1 MSAQNWAELVVLVIC
16 VFLASVAS
24 GTETAL
30 TSVNR
35 LRVRHLAEDGS
46 PRAALLQRLQQDPQ
60 RFLGTVLIVNTFALI
75 IASAS
80 ATLIGI
86 DLLDPHL
93 PKAFG
98 SVADFG
104 VSFALSL
111 FLLIFAEI
119 TPKTLA
125 VRHADRVALQV
136 APIVDALATVFSPI
150 LWFVTAVSRAVIP
163 GAQPRPYVT
172 EAELMTLLHVSEEQ
186 GVIEEA

>member
-1 MSAQNWAELVVLVIC
+1 MNYQNWFELIVLVVC
-16 VFLASVAS
+16 VFLAALAS

-46 PRAALLQRLQQDPQ
+46 SRAATLQRLQQDPQ

-80 ATLIGI
+80 ATLLGL
-86 DLLDPHL
+86 DKLDPIL
-93 PKAFG
+93 PRG
-98 SVADFG
+98 LGTLGDLS
-104 VSFALSL
+104 VSFVLSL

-136 APIVDALATVFSPI
+136 APAVDALATFFCSGVWLIGRMIRSILKSREPRAKRRSRSLAWINPMMWSMSP
-150 LWFVTAVSRAVIP
+150 S
-163 GAQPRPYVT
+163 
-172 EAELMTLLHVSEEQ
+172 
-186 GVIEEA
+186 